1 MEIPEQP
8 EASKPGPK
16 TGHTVEVTKLAR
28 VVGRNKVPVPF
39 EDVEHLASLG
49 CTDTDIAAYFGVT
62 QDALRRGFAENL
74 LFGRHKL
81 KMSLRQ
87 TQLRVALD
95 GNVPMLIWLGRNM
108 LNQNEM
114 GAANEDNRPLPWTDD
129 IEVDVEEEDDDDNHT
144 QVVDK
149 EDVDTEA

>member
-1 MEIPEQP
+1 METPEQP

-129 IEVDVEEEDDDDNHT
+129 IEVDVEEDDDDNHT

-149 EDVDTEA
+149 EDADTEAG

>member
-129 IEVDVEEEDDDDNHT
+129 IEVDVEEDDDDNHT

>member
-129 IEVDVEEEDDDDNHT
+129 IEVDVEEDDDDNHT

-149 EDVDTEA
+149 EDADTEAG